1 MPDIDSATATL
12 ARRAGLFAAAVFAMM
27 AAPVTHGQTTPA
39 GEAPA
44 IFEGARLIV
53 GDGTV
58 IENSAFVVQRGRF
71 TSVGRRGQV
80 QPPAGASRVDLTGKT
95 VIPALVDGH
104 SHIGYQKGVS
114 TSVGNYSRENI
125 LDHMKRFAYY
135 GIAASQAM
143 GSDFGDMPY
152 ELSREILAGR
162 HPDAAR
168 FLTAGRGLAPLSE
181 IAADNMRHAA
191 YVITTEEGA
200 RADVRE
206 LASRGVTLVK
216 TWVRADPKMP
226 PELFG
231 ALIDEAHRN
240 NLRVAVHAT
249 EPPDARAL
257 LKAGIDVFAHMIDDV
272 DDEMVALFKE
282 HPNTVVLPSLAA
294 PRLSTGYAPWLDPLD
309 PLLAATQRPEH
320 ITLFRTRVAGTT
332 PAARTR
338 ANEAWTKLAQ
348 GVVRLKQAGVKL
360 GLGTDGG
367 GQNGGYVGWTA
378 HAELENLVAA
388 GLSPMEVITIAT
400 KNTAEILRIDD
411 LGTVAVGKS
420 ADFDVLDANPLEQI
434 TNSRKINSVYLRG
447 HQVDRA
453 RLASIWKGGGYTD

>member
-1 MPDIDSATATL
+1 MTPFRYAL
-12 ARRAGLFAAAVFAMM
+12 LFAAAVVAMIVSAP
-27 AAPVTHGQTTPA
+27 AAHGQTTPPGDA
-39 GEAPA
+39 AVL
-44 IFEGARLIV
+44 FEGARLIV
-53 GDGTV
+53 GDGTA
-58 IENSAFVVQRGRF
+58 IDNSAFVVARGRF

-80 QPPAGASRVDLTGKT
+80 QAPAGALRVDLTGKT

-114 TSVGNYSRENI
+114 TSVKNYSRENI

-152 ELSREILAGR
+152 ELLREILAGT

-191 YVITTEEGA
+191 YVVSTEEGA

-206 LASRGVTLVK
+206 LASHGVTLVK

-249 EPPDARAL
+249 DLADAKAL
-257 LKAGIDVFAHMIDDV
+257 LRAGIDVFAHMIDDV
-272 DDEMVALFKE
+272 DDELVALFKE
-282 HPNTVVLPSLAA
+282 HPNAAVLPSLAA

-309 PLLAATQRPEH
+309 PLLAVTQRPDH
-320 ITLFRTRVAGTT
+320 IALFKTRIASTT
-332 PAARTR
+332 PSARTR
-338 ANEAWTKLAQ
+338 ANEAWTKLAK
-348 GVVRLKQAGVKL
+348 GLVRLKQAGVMI

-388 GLSPMEVITIAT
+388 GLSPMDVITIAT

-420 ADFDVLDANPLEQI
+420 ADFDVLDANPLENI

-453 RLASIWKGGGYTD
+453 RLASIWKSGGYTD